1 MIRFLRRLSTMDR
14 RIVFLVLALG
24 LILPLLFPVKLPV
37 AVTKEVRSVY
47 EMVDRLK
54 SGDYLLLDLDYAPD
68 TMAELEPMTYSV
80 MRHAYG
86 RGARLVMTCLSPS
99 GVSLVEREMRFIA
112 AEQGKTYGEDYVF
125 LGYRPYPAAVIL
137 SLGQDMRQSFPID
150 FYGTPLDSI
159 PMMRGVRNYRD
170 MAFVMSLTSTSA
182 ADYWIMYGH
191 ERYNFPL
198 ALGVTAVMAADY
210 YSYLQ
215 SGQIAGILGGLK
227 GAAEYETLLGIG
239 ERASIWMN
247 IQSICHFVIVGFIV
261 IGNVAYLVT
270 RRREA

>member
-1 MIRFLRRLSTMDR
+1 MDR
-14 RIVFLVLALG
+14 RIIFLALALA
-24 LILPLLFPVKLPV
+24 LILPLLFPVKFPV
-37 AVTKEVRSVY
+37 GITREVRRVY
-47 EMVDRLK
+47 EMVDQLK
-54 SGDYLLLDLDYAPD
+54 PGDLLLLDMDYAPD
-68 TMAELEPMTYSV
+68 TMAELEPMAYSV

-86 RGARLVMTCLSPS
+86 RGARIVFTCLTAS
-99 GVSLVEREMRFIA
+99 GVSLVEQEMRFIA
-112 AEQGKTYGEDYVF
+112 AEQGKTYGQDYVF

-159 PMMRGVRNYRD
+159 SMMRRVRNYAD
-170 MAFVMSLTSTSA
+170 MELVMSVTSTST

-191 ERYNFPL
+191 ERYGFPL

-227 GAAEYETLLGIG
+227 GAAEYETLLGVG
-239 ERASIWMN
+239 ERATIWMN
-247 IQSICHFVIVGFIV
+247 IQSICHFLIVAFIL
-261 IGNVAYLVT
+261 IGNVAYLAT
-270 RRREA
+270 KRR